1 MALQRQQVNEMK
13 INGKSTESNVDLN
26 DGRVGWKYPL
36 NSKQI
41 SKACED
47 FFKKRGMKQYTL
59 TGKLKTK

>member
-1 MALQRQQVNEMK
+1 MK
-13 INGKSTESNVDLN
+13 INGKDTEGNVDF
-26 DGRVGWKYPL
+26 DDARVGWKYPI

-59 TGKLKTK
+59 TGKPKK